1 MFRQQMVLSNVIVLV
16 TTSRRSFVLGLSRVK
31 VSASFTNVMG
41 VAAFDLVSGLSLSWA
56 LVSSRRKVVIG
67 LCAARIL

>member
-16 TTSRRSFVLGLSRVK
+16 TISRRSFVLGLSRVK

-41 VAAFDLVSGLSLSWA
+41 VAVFDLVSGLSLSWA

>member
-16 TTSRRSFVLGLSRVK
+16 TISRRSFVLGLSGVK

-41 VAAFDLVSGLSLSWA
+41 VAAYDLVSGLS
-56 LVSSRRKVVIG
+56 
-67 LCAARIL
+67 

>member
-16 TTSRRSFVLGLSRVK
+16 TISRRSFVLGLSGVK

-41 VAAFDLVSGLSLSWA
+41 VAAYDLVSGLSLSWA

-67 LCAARIL
+67 LCAVRIL

>member
-1 MFRQQMVLSNVIVLV
+1 MLLTNVIVDV
-16 TTSRRSFVLGLSRVK
+16 TISRRSFVLGLSRVK

-41 VAAFDLVSGLSLSWA
+41 AAAFDLVSGLSLSWT

>member
-1 MFRQQMVLSNVIVLV
+1 MVLTNVIVDV
-16 TTSRRSFVLGLSRVK
+16 TISRRSFVLGLSRGK

-41 VAAFDLVSGLSLSWA
+41 VAAFDLVSGLSLSWT

>member
-16 TTSRRSFVLGLSRVK
+16 TISRRSFVLALSRVK

-56 LVSSRRKVVIG
+56 LVSSRRKLVIG